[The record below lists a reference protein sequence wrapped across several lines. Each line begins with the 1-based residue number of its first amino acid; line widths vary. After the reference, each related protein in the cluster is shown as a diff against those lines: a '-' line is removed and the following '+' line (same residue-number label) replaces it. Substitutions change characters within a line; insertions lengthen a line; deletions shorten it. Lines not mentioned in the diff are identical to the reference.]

1 MKTRIKLKSQTNTN
15 NISGRCHDSIRDL
28 KHWGWKNRRALRM
41 PSISNI
47 IASIMTLGIRT
58 SGYGEEPEKDH
69 WFHDTDQIINRL
81 PIEDRVMLIYE
92 FSKCGRQ
99 KTKIT
104 ELHMTR
110 GEYNSHLD
118 QAINRYTRQ
127 KNNYSMFPVEPL
139 PVRLTYL

>member
-1 MKTRIKLKSQTNTN
+1 
-15 NISGRCHDSIRDL
+15 
-28 KHWGWKNRRALRM
+28 M

-58 SGYGEEPEKDH
+58 PSGYGEEPEKDH
-69 WFHDTDQIINRL
+69 WFYMTDQIINRL

-110 GEYNSHLD
+110 REYNSYLD

-139 PVRLTYL
+139 PVRLTYP